1 MARSMVTDLQPTK
14 ARVVA
19 DLRAS
24 FGEVKC
30 IGSERLVRLGISMT
44 QLHVLNLLDRHG
56 EMAMSRL
63 ADMLDVSMSA
73 ATGLIDRIEEH
84 GYVERI
90 RVPERPT
97 DRPRPDHGRRT
108 SVARRHR
115 LGADRDP
122 RSDPRRTRRD
132 PVDPTRRGDGGSSDR
147 RRRDR
152 DRPRVGGIPHTPTA
166 REELTTHG
174 SVPGHAGGVRPV
186 TRGGS
191 GPWPEPPREDGD
203 PLRGDAWPFPR
214 RTGPDDRRSRA
225 ADHRHPA
232 EWQRLLRLG
241 HHDLPA
247 DQHDQRAVL
256 GQAVRHLRPQ
266 AHLHDRHRDL
276 PDRLRPIRPE
286 PEHGDA
292 HPLPRH
298 PGHRRRFV
306 VPCRTRGHR

>member
-1 MARSMVTDLQPTK
+1 MVTDLQPTK

-73 ATGLIDRIEEH
+73 ATGLVDRIEEH

-122 RSDPRRTRRD
+122 RSDPDGLDETQLTRLAAAMVDLRTA
-132 PVDPTRRGDGGSSDR
+132 VDAIVTDHASGGY
-147 RRRDR
+147 
-152 DRPRVGGIPHTPTA
+152 HTHQPQ
-166 REELTTHG
+166 G
-174 SVPGHAGGVRPV
+174 
-186 TRGGS
+186 
-191 GPWPEPPREDGD
+191 
-203 PLRGDAWPFPR
+203 
-214 RTGPDDRRSRA
+214 RS
-225 ADHRHPA
+225 
-232 EWQRLLRLG
+232 
-241 HHDLPA
+241 
-247 DQHDQRAVL
+247 
-256 GQAVRHLRPQ
+256 
-266 AHLHDRHRDL
+266 
-276 PDRLRPIRPE
+276 
-286 PEHGDA
+286 
-292 HPLPRH
+292 
-298 PGHRRRFV
+298 
-306 VPCRTRGHR
+306 